1 MMASDPVAV
10 ARARNAYQAGD
21 AAAAARICKDVL
33 DNNPGDADVWC
44 LRGVALRAI
53 GEAEQA
59 AACYRE
65 ALRLRPNFLEAW
77 NNLGNA
83 LVTQKK
89 YDDAIPAFEQA
100 LKLKP
105 DYAEALNNLGAAL
118 RHQGK
123 WAEAAARYRQ
133 ALALRPNYPD
143 AHNNLGDA
151 LQGQGALDDAEA
163 CYRQALRLRPNFPEA
178 LTNLGNVLVRLERP
192 TEAEAMHHEALRL
205 RPGYADAYT
214 NLGNSLVVQR
224 KYADAEA
231 CYREA
236 LRLRPDGAEAHHNL
250 GTALAEMGRLEEA
263 VECYREALRL
273 REDYIDACGNLA
285 TALLALGK
293 PDEALA
299 AHDLVLGYKPDN
311 PDAHMSRALACLL
324 MGYWEEGWKDYE
336 WRWRCAEF
344 GGMPY
349 PQPLWDGSP
358 LDGRTILLHP
368 EQGAGDT
375 LLVLRYVP
383 LVKARGGKV
392 MLACSKALTRLLAG
406 FPGVDK
412 LLEQGSPL
420 PAFDVHAP
428 LMSLPA
434 LFHTTP
440 DTIPAEVPYLA
451 PDSRLVEYWRRELAA
466 LSPPGRELKVGIN
479 WQGNPKF
486 KADRQRSVP
495 LKHYAPL
502 AAVEGVRLFSLQKGF
517 GSEQLREVSFPVVDL
532 AARLDEASGPFM
544 DTAAVMQ
551 CLDLIITSDTSVPH
565 LAGALGVPVWVA
577 LPFAPHWVWLLH
589 REDSP
594 WYPTMRLFR
603 QQSWADWEGVFA
615 RMAAELAK
623 LAAAPRLTGPILV
636 ETAPGEL
643 IDKITILE
651 IKKERISDAAKL
663 HNVRREL
670 AVLGAARDRAVT
682 PSPEVERLTA
692 ELKTINEALWQVED
706 ELRRCEKEEN
716 FGLRFVE
723 LARSVYWHNDRRA
736 VLKRRINDLL
746 GSALKEE
753 KSYAA
758 KE

>member
-1 MMASDPVAV
+1 MATDPAAV
-10 ARARNAYQAGD
+10 ARARNAFQAGD
-21 AAAAARICKDVL
+21 PAQTARICKDIL
-33 DNNPGDADVWC
+33 DRDPGDADLWC
-44 LRGVALRAI
+44 LRGVALRAV
-53 GEAEQA
+53 GQAEEAA
-59 AACYRE
+59 HCYRE

-89 YDDAIPAFEQA
+89 YDEAITAFDQA
-100 LKLKP
+100 LRIRP
-105 DYAEALNNLGAAL
+105 DYAEALNNQGAAL

-123 WAEAAARYRQ
+123 WSEAAARYRQ

-151 LQGQGALDDAEA
+151 LQGQSNLEEAEA

-192 TEAEAMHHEALRL
+192 TEAEALHHEALRL

-214 NLGNSLVVQR
+214 NLGNALVVQR
-224 KYADAEA
+224 KYAEAEA

-250 GTALAEMGRLEEA
+250 GTALAEQGRLEEA
-263 VECYREALRL
+263 VACYREALRL

-344 GGMPY
+344 GGGLPY
-349 PQPLWDGSP
+349 EQPLWDGRD
-358 LDGRTILLHP
+358 LHGKTILLHP
-368 EQGAGDT
+368 EQGVGDT

-383 LVKARGGKV
+383 LVKARGGMV
-392 MLACSKALTRLLAG
+392 FLACSKVLTRLLAG
-406 FPGVDK
+406 SPGVDR
-412 LLEQGSPL
+412 LLEQGSSL
-420 PAFDVHAP
+420 PPFDLQAP

-440 DTIPAEVPYLA
+440 DTIPAQVPYLA
-451 PDSRLVEYWRRELAA
+451 ADSRLVEHWRRELAA
-466 LSPPGRELKVGIN
+466 LSPPGGEFKVGIA

-486 KADRQRSVP
+486 KADRQRSIP
-495 LKHYAPL
+495 LARYAPL
-502 AAVEGVRLFSLQKGF
+502 AAVDRVRLFSLQKGF
-517 GSEQLREVSFPVVDL
+517 GSEQLQGVSFPVVDL
-532 AARLDEASGPFM
+532 AARLDESSGPFM

-551 CLDLIITSDTSVPH
+551 CLDLVITSDTSVAH
-565 LAGALGVPVWVA
+565 MAGALGVPVWVA

-589 REDSP
+589 RDDCP

-603 QQSWADWEGVFA
+603 QKSWGDWEGVFG
-615 RMAAELAK
+615 RMAAELEL
-623 LAAAPRLTGPILV
+623 LAAAPRLAAPILV

-651 IKKERISDAAKL
+651 IKKARIQDAGKL

-670 AVLGAARDRAVT
+670 AVLGAARDRAV
-682 PSPEVERLTA
+682 PHSPEAEKLTA
-692 ELKTINEALWQVED
+692 ELKAVNEALWQIED
-706 ELRRCEKEEN
+706 ELRRCEKAED
-716 FGLRFVE
+716 FGMRFVE

-736 VLKRRINDLL
+736 ALKRKINDLL
-746 GSALKEE
+746 GSILKEE